1 MKPAN
6 FETSASKTIMISC
19 NINFQTPDFP
29 SAFPLPLE
37 CYWILDNSAPSSDDD
52 DDGDVLPRS
61 HLHLYFTQFYLSPG
75 FLSLSAHDS
84 MGSAL
89 RWARTGTGGLVSLI
103 FFLVKLI
110 AFASACKVARCTLK
124 RIPHKHF

>member
-1 MKPAN
+1 MKPTN
-6 FETSASKTIMISC
+6 FETSASKTMMISC

-37 CYWILDNSAPSSDDD
+37 CYWIRDNSAPSSSSD
-52 DDGDVLPRS
+52 DDGDVHPRS

-75 FLSLSAHDS
+75 FLSLSAHES

-89 RWARTGTGGLVSLI
+89 RWARTGTGGLVSI
-103 FFLVKLI
+103 VESFLGG
-110 AFASACKVARCTLK
+110 SN
-124 RIPHKHF
+124 